1 MAFGE
6 MTRHDMVILPGQGFL
21 MRIASGR
28 ERGERRRVMRNTL
41 TRLVPQTKTTPKS
54 WNHANGVTRGTPGNQ
69 NVSKFVSACVCFAQ
83 TRSARQERHVFI
95 SFESKPG
102 YKDFLCV
109 LCALAVK
116 DFVLFSDLKTDSNFK
131 ISRSKGS

>member
-54 WNHANGVTRGTPGNQ
+54 WDHANGVTRGTPGNQ
-69 NVSKFVSACVCFAQ
+69 NA
-83 TRSARQERHVFI
+83 
-95 SFESKPG
+95 
-102 YKDFLCV
+102 
-109 LCALAVK
+109 
-116 DFVLFSDLKTDSNFK
+116 FK
-131 ISRSKGS
+131 IRISLRLFRANPLLSPRKACLYIF